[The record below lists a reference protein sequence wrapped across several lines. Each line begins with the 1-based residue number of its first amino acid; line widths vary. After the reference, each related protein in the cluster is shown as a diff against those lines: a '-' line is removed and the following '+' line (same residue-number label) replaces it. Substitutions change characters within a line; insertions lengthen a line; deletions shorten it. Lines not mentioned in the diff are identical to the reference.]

1 MKVFIEEQKFNQP
14 LVFIGLSIALI
25 VTGVSIIVEWK
36 TILQSSL
43 GEKFG
48 ALSGIIIV
56 LLVILLFMNLKL
68 KTRIDENGIS
78 YQFYPFHR
86 SYKMI
91 SWNTISNSY
100 IRNYDAIFEYGG
112 WGMKFNFFK
121 KKGKAFTTKGNIGL
135 QLELNN
141 GNKILIGTQKK
152 EELQRV
158 LNTYTNKTHSDEK

>member
-1 MKVFIEEQKFNQP
+1 MKVFIEEQKFTQP
-14 LVFIGLSIALI
+14 LFIGLSIALI
-25 VTGVSIIVEWK
+25 VTIVTIITEWE
-36 TILQSSL
+36 TILQSNL
-43 GEKFG
+43 GEKLGAFG
-48 ALSGIIIV
+48 GVFIV

-86 SYKMI
+86 SYNVI

-112 WGMKFNFFK
+112 WGMKYNFFK

-135 QLELNN
+135 QLELTN
-141 GNKILIGTQKK
+141 GNKLLIGTQKK

-158 LNTYTNKTHSDEK
+158 LTTYTNKISFNET